1 MKKIIFRSF
10 LIIIALAIGSI
21 FYLSVFGIKTSK
33 FNSIIISEIK
43 KKEPNIELSLDEIKI
58 KFDIKKFQVYL
69 STVEPKIIYQ
79 NIKIPIK
86 EINLYTKI
94 ISVLKSK
101 NEINR
106 AIFSFENFNITDI
119 QKIAIRIKPS
129 NFKNYLLNNLN
140 NGEIEKIFIDIKLGE
155 NLKIEDYKINGS
167 VKKINVKV
175 LNDLLIQDVSLN
187 FITDKN
193 LTLINSLNAKYEGIS
208 VSNGSISLKRDKQ
221 IDIEG
226 KFDSQLKA
234 KEGEIKKLFT
244 NLNLNFL
251 EKNQL
256 SIQGSLLHDFTL
268 KIDENFKLIDYDYK
282 SSGNISE
289 AQLDLKENFKSNFLE
304 NQIKKISVSNTNLS
318 ITLNSKNTNLLKF
331 DGFYNLGGIENK
343 KFKISHDLNNK
354 NPTYVID
361 LDLVDNI
368 FLEFL
373 NYKSNY
379 KNNSN
384 IKSEIN
390 YKNNNLTFNYIKFT
404 EDKNLISINDL
415 KLNSK
420 NEIASIL
427 DLEVLTFN
435 NNEENN
441 NFKISFKEKIYIIG
455 NKFDATY
462 LLKQISSDSKA
473 NPIKNFTKDVEIKI
487 NTSNTK
493 SQVPLKNFNLIGKI
507 INGKFEKFSAKGE
520 FSKTEFID
528 ISLKKNENNKK
539 ILEIYSDLPQ
549 VLLSDYKFF
558 EGLKG
563 GKLLYK
569 MSFDDKVSVSK
580 MTIENF
586 KVIKAPALAKLL
598 TLADLGGV
606 SDLLSG
612 EGMSFDILEINMKSE
627 NNVTNVEEI
636 LALGPSI
643 SVLMDGYIESKSGL
657 ISFSGTLVPAKTLNN
672 LISKIPVIGNIL
684 IGDKI
689 GEGIFG
695 VSFKMKGLPGKIETT
710 VNPIKT
716 LTPRFI
722 TRALEKKKKDN
733 KNN

>member
-304 NQIKKISVSNTNLS
+304 NQIKKISASNTNLS

-427 DLEVLTFN
+427 DLEVFTFN

-487 NTSNTK
+487 NTLNTK

-636 LALGPSI
+636 LALGSSI

-695 VSFKMKGLPGKIETT
+695 VSFKMKGLPGKVETT

-722 TRALEKKKKDN
+722 TRALEKNKKDN